1 MPPTVRDVM
10 TADPVALEA
19 KTSVTEAAR
28 KMKER
33 DIGDVIVLEGDRL
46 CGVVTDRGIVVRALA
61 EERDPGATK
70 LGDICSREVVTVA
83 PSDDL
88 TTAGD
93 VMRQK
98 AIRRVPVVEEGR
110 PVGILSMGDLAVERD
125 PNSALGHVSASS
137 PNT

>member
-10 TADPVALEA
+10 TADPVAFEA
-19 KTSVTEAAR
+19 KISVTEAAR

-46 CGVVTDRGIVVRALA
+46 CGVVTDRDIVVRALA

-83 PSDDL
+83 PGDDL

-98 AIRRVPVVEEGR
+98 AIRRVPVVEGGR

-125 PNSALGHVSASS
+125 PNSALGQVSAAS

>member
-19 KTSVTEAAR
+19 ETSVTEAAQ

-46 CGVVTDRGIVVRALA
+46 CGVVTDRDIVVRALA

-83 PSDDL
+83 PGDDL

-98 AIRRVPVVEEGR
+98 AIRRVPVVEGGR

-125 PNSALGHVSASS
+125 PNSALGQVSAAS